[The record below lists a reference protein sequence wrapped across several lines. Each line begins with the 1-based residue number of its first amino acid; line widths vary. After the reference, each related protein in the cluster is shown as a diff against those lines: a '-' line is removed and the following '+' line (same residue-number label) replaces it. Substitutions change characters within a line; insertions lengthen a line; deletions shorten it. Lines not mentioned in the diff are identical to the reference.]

1 MSAVPVA
8 LIRAKRGMPRL
19 PLRTQFR
26 LLAVIIALLAVVL
39 AVAGGSSY
47 GRAEGDLTA
56 IQHNSSKVVAAQTMA
71 AAVHRIDA
79 LLPELLLQVQAG
91 QGAKLDAAGPVIEAQ
106 LARFEDALFIAH
118 ANTTAGRPD
127 ASTVNDRLMPSFR
140 SYREAVTEFLHALQ
154 YGQTAPAEVAYKD
167 ATRILQ
173 EQLRPALLRLDRL
186 DRQDIDQSAI
196 GARRYLS
203 ASLGIVWSVGL
214 ILVVLLGVTTWR
226 LAKTTRRIINPGL
239 VPAFLVA
246 LGFLFVTGAQIYG
259 TMQDLKAV
267 AEESF
272 ESLHLAV
279 QIQDE
284 LTAAR
289 AAQNAWLIDR
299 DAALSH
305 DLAFG
310 HADRQIRS
318 MLDLAGKAAEDQ
330 GAEAERVGLQSAS
343 AAYDQFFAQDQQ
355 LRTAYI
361 QSPAAALSLSSGAAQ
376 SAYQETWSALDRVRL
391 EAEERF
397 GANLEQ
403 ALADVSSAQPL
414 AWGLYLGVAAF
425 ALWGVGMR
433 LREF

>member
-1 MSAVPVA
+1 MIAA
-8 LIRAKRGMPRL
+8 AARGRRRQL

-26 LLAVIIALLAVVL
+26 LLALLIALLAVAL
-39 AVAGGSSY
+39 AIVGGSSY

-79 LLPELLLQVQAG
+79 LLPELLLQIQAG
-91 QGAKLDAAGPVIEAQ
+91 QSAKLDSTGPVIEAQ
-106 LARFEDALFIAH
+106 LARFEDALFVAH

-127 ASTVNDRLMPSFR
+127 AATVNDRLMPAFR
-140 SYREAVTEFLHALQ
+140 SYREAVTEYLHALQ
-154 YGQTAPAEVAYKD
+154 YGQVEPAEAAYKE

-173 EQLRPALLRLDRL
+173 EQLRPSLLRLDRL
-186 DRQDIDQSAI
+186 DRQDIDQSAL
-196 GARRYLS
+196 GARQYLT

-226 LAKTTRRIINPGL
+226 LAKTTRRLINPGL
-239 VPAFLVA
+239 LPAFIVA
-246 LGFLFVTGAQIYG
+246 LGFLFVTATQMDG
-259 TMQDLKAV
+259 TMRDLKAV
-267 AEESF
+267 ATESF
-272 ESLHLAV
+272 ESLHLTV

-318 MLDLAGKAAEDQ
+318 MLKLAGTEAQNQLAQAEQAGLEAA
-330 GAEAERVGLQSAS
+330 GV
-343 AAYDQFFAQDQQ
+343 AYDRFFAQDQQ
-355 LRTAYI
+355 LRTAFI
-361 QSPAAALSLSSGAAQ
+361 ESPAAALSLSTGAAQ
-376 SAYQETWSALDRVRL
+376 SAYEETWSALDRVRL

-397 GANLEQ
+397 GANLERG
-403 ALADVSSAQPL
+403 LSDVSSAQPL
-414 AWGLYLGVAAF
+414 AWGLYLGIAAF

-433 LREF
+433 LKEF